1 MKYPRVLFLIGCLV
15 CLGSFLAPKT
25 KASER
30 NQKTFMTFSE
40 PVELPGIVLP
50 AGKYVF
56 RLVNFSENR
65 NMVQIL
71 SQDEQKV
78 LATISTIP
86 AYRVNPTSATTIVYE
101 ERRAGGP
108 HAIKEWYFPDRR
120 YGHEFVYS
128 KTEALELAKADTTES
143 TSSQAESAQS
153 KPDEFQPATIE
164 PELMASYSENI
175 EPEESSYAQLMNE
188 RQTEMTNQEQS
199 FEQPTSSQPA
209 PVKALPKTASPLPL
223 IGFSGILLLAGSLG
237 LRLFAK
243 RLA

>member
-25 KASER
+25 QASER
-30 NQKTFMTFSE
+30 NQKTFVTFSE

-65 NMVQIL
+65 NVVQVL

-86 AYRVNPTSATTIVYE
+86 AYRANSTSETTIVYE
-101 ERRAGGP
+101 ERRTGGP

-120 YGHEFVYS
+120 YGHEFIYS
-128 KTEALELAKADTTES
+128 KPEALELAKADTMGS
-143 TSSQAESAQS
+143 TSTPDESAQW

-164 PELMASYSENI
+164 PELMASHSENM
-175 EPEESSYAQLMNE
+175 EPEEGSYAQLMNE
-188 RQTEMTNQEQS
+188 RQTENPEQGQG
-199 FEQPTSSQPA
+199 FEEPISSQPA
-209 PVKALPKTASPLPL
+209 PVALPKTASPLPL
-223 IGFSGILLLAGSLG
+223 IGFSGMLLLAGG
-237 LRLFAK
+237 IALRLFGK
-243 RLA
+243 RLN